1 MQVSMFGF
9 QCEMP
14 KTEPSLKQ
22 PAIFLSTLGGIGY
35 LPKAPGTWASLVTL
49 APVFLIQSYSG
60 FFGLIVFCSL
70 IFIVGIWASTHHEK
84 LTKSHDSKHCVID
97 ECLGQSLVLL
107 FTPNDLLFY
116 LLAFVYF
123 RFFDIIKPWPTNW
136 FDQNVKGGLGVMID
150 DVVAGA
156 QAIIVMGLTHKF
168 LDMF

>member
-1 MQVSMFGF
+1 MLGF

-14 KTEPSLKQ
+14 KTKPSLKQ

-49 APVFLIQSYSG
+49 APFFLIQSYSG
-60 FFGLIVFCSL
+60 LFGLIVFCSL
-70 IFIVGIWASTHHEK
+70 IFIVGIWASTHYEK
-84 LTKSHDSKHCVID
+84 ITKSHDSKHCVID

-116 LLAFVYF
+116 LFAFVYF

-136 FDQNVKGGLGVMID
+136 FDRNVKGGFGVMID

-156 QAIIVMGLTHKF
+156 QAIIAIILTHKF
-168 LDMF
+168 LNIF

>member
-1 MQVSMFGF
+1 
-9 QCEMP
+9 MP

>member
-1 MQVSMFGF
+1 MA
-9 QCEMP
+9 
-14 KTEPSLKQ
+14 KIEPSLAQ

-49 APVFLIQSYSG
+49 APVYFIESYTG
-60 FFGLIVFCSL
+60 LLGLIVFCSL
-70 IFIVGIWASTHHEK
+70 IFIIGIWACTNHEK
-84 LTKSHDSKHCVID
+84 LTKSRDSKYCVID

-107 FTPNDLLFY
+107 FTPNEILFY

-156 QAIIVMGLTHKF
+156 QAIIAMILTIKF
-168 LDMF
+168 LDIF

>member
-1 MQVSMFGF
+1 MFGF
-9 QCEMP
+9 QCKMAKIEI
-14 KTEPSLKQ
+14 SLKQ

-49 APVFLIQSYSG
+49 AAVFFIESYTG
-60 FFGLIVFCSL
+60 LLGLIVFCSL
-70 IFIVGIWASTHHEK
+70 IFIVGIWACTHHEK

-107 FTPNDLLFY
+107 FTPNELLFY
-116 LLAFVYF
+116 LLAFAYF

-136 FDQNVKGGLGVMID
+136 FDRNVEGGLGVMFD

-156 QAIIVMGLTHKF
+156 QAIIAMILTLKF
-168 LDMF
+168 LDIF

>member
-1 MQVSMFGF
+1 MLGF

-14 KTEPSLKQ
+14 KTKPSLKQ

-49 APVFLIQSYSG
+49 APIFLIQSYSG
-60 FFGLIVFCSL
+60 LFGLIVFCSL
-70 IFIVGIWASTHHEK
+70 IFIVGIWASTHYGK
-84 LTKSHDSKHCVID
+84 ITKSHDSKHCVID

-136 FDQNVKGGLGVMID
+136 FDRNVKGGFGVMID

-156 QAIIVMGLTHKF
+156 QAIIAIILTHKF
-168 LDMF
+168 LNIF